1 MPMSNHSDGC
11 LSVSLPLL
19 ASSKK
24 VSAREVLGEE
34 TDGGGSGPNLGG
46 GGGGG
51 ESWSSSDG
59 WSEDEWLED
68 GEQW

>member
-1 MPMSNHSDGC
+1 M
-11 LSVSLPLL
+11 
-19 ASSKK
+19 A
-24 VSAREVLGEE
+24 SAREVLGEE

-46 GGGGG
+46 GVWGG

-68 GEQW
+68 GEEWSRLCEWSDGGECCG